1 VDEDTTTN
9 APDEQ
14 GGQAIDGIAID
25 DQGMAVPQ
33 PEPSEEA
40 EAVEEPTVPDAPA
53 EEPESEPSE
62 PSEEAEEAAPD
73 DTSAWLKKK
82 GIDPTDP
89 EAINKLAK
97 SAREAERAMHTQAQK
112 RSELEK
118 AAKITDDQ
126 IVPDATPE
134 QRDNIRM
141 RNLELRY
148 DIQQWKLE
156 NQSKLAH
163 EADMVQILSDP
174 NKRLLVQEGLLSLDD
189 VYSMARGAGS
199 DESSIRSQ
207 GGKEALQ
214 KLAQKQQAA
223 TPRGNATNSAQ
234 MTSGTKITSQNVDQ
248 VVQNMSPEEYRRRL
262 PEINRAMAG

>member
-1 VDEDTTTN
+1 MDDETTTN
-9 APDEQ
+9 APDDQ
-14 GGQAIDGIAID
+14 GGIQNINGVAID
-25 DQGMAVPQ
+25 DQGMAIPQ
-33 PEPSEEA
+33 PDVSEPA
-40 EAVEEPTVPDAPA
+40 EAVEETPIETPA
-53 EEPESEPSE
+53 EGETEAIEPSAE
-62 PSEEAEEAAPD
+62 QEAPVD
-73 DTSAWLKKK
+73 DTSEWLKNK

-97 SAREAERAMHTQAQK
+97 SAREAEKAMHRNAER

-156 NQSKLAH
+156 NQEKLAH
-163 EADMVQILSDP
+163 EADMVKILSDP
-174 NKRLLVQEGLLSLDD
+174 NKRLLVQEGLLTLDD
-189 VYSMARGAGS
+189 VYSMARGTGS
-199 DESSIRSQ
+199 DESSIKSQ
-207 GGKEALQ
+207 GGQEALQ

-223 TPRGNATNSAQ
+223 VPRGNAV
-234 MTSGTKITSQNVDQ
+234 TSGTTSSKITPQNVDAM
-248 VVQNMSPEEYRRRL
+248 VAKMSSEEYRRRL